1 MHPRRIRTR
10 PHKPSLARLLFA
22 LLERKSPSAAVVV
35 AVSPKKEKDATD
47 PAKVSA
53 RNSMAHI
60 VLRPKGKWRRR
71 PRPALLFI
79 GKCRALGYCTRAP
92 SQVGLQ
98 VPTGIP
104 MQTCSRNLQRSTV
117 ADPLDKDPWQRP
129 PASTAASGCSSREL
143 IPGGSMAPLASTS
156 NERACAAQSR
166 PLRAGTR
173 PVRRHQ
179 GVAPNGGDAG
189 HAHITLHQHE
199 LSGGSVC
206 HDTHRAAHPC
216 RLGHGAVSCS
226 PQMSLHSLETT
237 RASAYK
243 ALGCRIPDNLFH
255 TTVCLSLGYRCHPGT
270 CKRCSAIQSLCYL
283 LPPPGSHEEDPDD
296 EWKHGGTLNG

>member
-1 MHPRRIRTR
+1 MSRSGGWGGMGEHDCLCACCRNDRRIVRDSQSRWRRTVRAGRCAWPRCVLRTLVVTGATYSADAVRAPGQSSLVCTIAVECVASTAHPYR
-10 PHKPSLARLLFA
+10 PHKPSPARLLFA

-104 MQTCSRNLQRSTV
+104 MQTSSRNLQRSTV

-143 IPGGSMAPLASTS
+143 IPGGSMAPWHQPQTSEPALRNHVLCAQAHDLFDGIRGSAEWRRRWACPHNAAST
-156 NERACAAQSR
+156 R
-166 PLRAGTR
+166 T
-173 PVRRHQ
+173 
-179 GVAPNGGDAG
+179 
-189 HAHITLHQHE
+189 
-199 LSGGSVC
+199 
-206 HDTHRAAHPC
+206 
-216 RLGHGAVSCS
+216 
-226 PQMSLHSLETT
+226 
-237 RASAYK
+237 
-243 ALGCRIPDNLFH
+243 
-255 TTVCLSLGYRCHPGT
+255 
-270 CKRCSAIQSLCYL
+270 
-283 LPPPGSHEEDPDD
+283 
-296 EWKHGGTLNG
+296 EWRFRMP